1 MESIKI
7 NINNKINYLKEKIT
21 YKKVLKWLAV
31 LATLIIAYNSL
42 TQVAHASTF
51 LSYGN
56 GDDPFASITNGWGQF
71 VADKYRN
78 NYYLDILN
86 LSTFEWLD
94 KTMNMVINMM
104 FSFIVLMAWFGINI
118 FRFCFT
124 NDIASSF
131 GKTLEGVMTSLNNGV
146 FNSFFMTVFMISLF
160 SIVYQLWKKN
170 YSAIASQLL
179 ATALIFALSRVFS
192 NGAVEFL
199 SASTDFSKKIGVQAI
214 VSINGQKPNEENET
228 TLENYFKEIV
238 GTLWGNFVHQP
249 WVMLEFDGK
258 LPLVKDDSENKNNI
272 NSKTEKYSQEILS
285 HPEGSSEREKVLED
299 VRKEYG
305 DDLFSEDSMSDK
317 FVSLFMLILITAV
330 KMVILIAIGV
340 LQIAFQLISI
350 FLILLIPFVLL
361 IAIVPFFG
369 GTNLLSMLGKKFL
382 GAQAGIIISSFVLA
396 LLLLIDTVTLT
407 MFQSWGAN
415 LIMALLMQCACWIV
429 LIAFRKSLFNGLTNL
444 QNKIAPGITKPIQLA
459 DKVVDKSVDAGN
471 KYVKEPVMTTAAD
484 VKNNVV
490 TKASDTKD
498 ILKAQTAYAGALAK
512 GNLGLY
518 KDKKLAQTIDFL
530 GGKYEDFKNKYNNI
544 SNLSNLK
551 NEDEELLNRKTNSS
565 NVNRKQAEKLDL
577 NGLQAKKPTENSP
590 KDNINSLNKN
600 LENKENNL
608 DDEIVSKEDVENPT
622 KNLSKN
628 TENNQ
633 DDIIR
638 NNRINQENNVAAS
651 KEQGDKLKSTVDD
664 EVTTKPEELK
674 TTEKEINKSALIPK
688 SIEDANINSKGSE
701 SKITEDKIIETPD
714 DLVEKQNIESVTEAK
729 TKSKAT
735 NIKNNPNIEKVTK
748 EANNTV
754 DTTTENMVTNKSQ
767 VKKQHTK
774 AEPSKLKVT
783 NKNSIPISPN
793 ERVEK
798 LKSFLGVT
806 EEQITKKEKTL
817 NKNLKQMKKTNQKK
831 DK

>member
-1 MESIKI
+1 MEGFKMKIDNKLKFLKIK
-7 NINNKINYLKEKIT
+7 LT
-21 YKKVLKWLAV
+21 YTNLLKWLVV

-42 TQVAHASTF
+42 TKVAHASTF

-56 GDDPFASITNGWGQF
+56 GDDPFSSITNGWGQF

-179 ATALIFALSRVFS
+179 ATALIFALSGVFA

-214 VSINGQKPNEENET
+214 VSINGQKANEENET
-228 TLENYFKEIV
+228 TLENYSKEIV

-258 LPLVKDDSENKNNI
+258 LPLTKDKDKSETNE
-272 NSKTEKYSQEILS
+272 KTETYSKQILS

-317 FVSLFMLILITAV
+317 LVSLFMLILITAV

-350 FLILLIPFVLL
+350 FLVLLIPFVLL

-396 LLLLIDTVTLT
+396 LLVLIDTVTLT

-444 QNKIAPGITKPIQLA
+444 QNKIAPGTTKPISLA

-490 TKASDTKD
+490 TKASDAKD

-551 NEDEELLNRKTNSS
+551 NEDEELLNRKSNSS

-590 KDNINSLNKN
+590 KDNINTVNKN
-600 LENKENNL
+600 LENKDDNL

-622 KNLSKN
+622 KNISQN
-628 TENNQ
+628 PANNQ
-633 DDIIR
+633 DDTIK
-638 NNRINQENNVAAS
+638 NNGINQENTVVAL

-674 TTEKEINKSALIPK
+674 TTEKEINKSTLIPK
-688 SIEDANINSKGSE
+688 SIEDTNINSQSSE
-701 SKITEDKIIETPD
+701 SKTTGDKIIETPD
-714 DLVEKQNIESVTEAK
+714 DLVEKQNIEAVTEAK

-754 DTTTENMVTNKSQ
+754 DTTTENVVTNKSQ
-767 VKKQHTK
+767 VKKQTIK
-774 AEPSKLKVT
+774 TEPSKLKVA

-817 NKNLKQMKKTNQKK
+817 NKNLKKMKKTNQKK
-831 DK
+831 RR

>member
-21 YKKVLKWLAV
+21 YKRVLKWLAI

-42 TQVAHASTF
+42 TKVAHASAF

-56 GDDPFASITNGWGQF
+56 GDDPFASITKGWGQF

-78 NYYLDILN
+78 NYHLDILN
-86 LSTFEWLD
+86 LNMFEWFD
-94 KTMNMVINMM
+94 KTVYWFLNLM

-131 GKTLEGVMTSLNNGV
+131 GETLEGVMTSLNNGV

-179 ATALIFALSRVFS
+179 ATAIIFALSGVFA
-192 NGAVEFL
+192 NGAVEIL

-228 TLENYFKEIV
+228 TLENYSKEIV

-258 LPLVKDDSENKNNI
+258 LPLTKI
-272 NSKTEKYSQEILS
+272 NESDKINPETEEYSKQILS
-285 HPEGSSEREKVLED
+285 NPEGNSEREKVLEEI
-299 VRKEYG
+299 RGKYG
-305 DDLFSEDSMSDK
+305 SDLFSEDSMTDK
-317 FVSLFMLILITAV
+317 FVSLFMLILITAI

-350 FLILLIPFVLL
+350 FLVLLVPFVLL

-396 LLLLIDTVTLT
+396 LLVLIDTVTLT
-407 MFQSWGAN
+407 MFQNWGAN

-429 LIAFRKSLFNGLTNL
+429 LIAFRKNLFNGLTNL
-444 QNKIAPGITKPIQLA
+444 QNKIAPGTTKPISLA
-459 DKVVDKSVDAGN
+459 DKVVDKSVNAGN
-471 KYVKEPVMTTAAD
+471 RYVKEPVMTTAAD
-484 VKNNVV
+484 VKNSVV
-490 TKASDTKD
+490 TKASAAKD
-498 ILKAQTAYAGALAK
+498 ILKAQTSYAGAYAK
-512 GNLGLY
+512 GNLSLY
-518 KDKKLAQTIDFL
+518 KDKKLAQTLDFL
-530 GGKYEDFKNKYNNI
+530 GGKYEDFKNKYEVL
-544 SNLSNLK
+544 SNLSNIETDDEDLLMIK
-551 NEDEELLNRKTNSS
+551 NILNNKNG
-565 NVNRKQAEKLDL
+565 KKAEKLDL
-577 NGLQAKKPTENSP
+577 NGLQAKKPTKNNP
-590 KDNINSLNKN
+590 TDNINTTNKN
-600 LENKENNL
+600 IENKDINNL
-608 DDEIVSKEDVENPT
+608 DDEIVSKEDIENPT
-622 KNLSKN
+622 KNISKN
-628 TENNQ
+628 MDNNQ
-633 DDIIR
+633 DDTIK
-638 NNRINQENNVAAS
+638 NNGINQENNVAAS
-651 KEQGDKLKSTVDD
+651 KEQVDKLKSTLDD

-674 TTEKEINKSALIPK
+674 TTEKEINKSASISK
-688 SIEDANINSKGSE
+688 SIEAANINSKGSE
-701 SKITEDKIIETPD
+701 SKITEDKIIETPE
-714 DLVEKQNIESVTEAK
+714 DLVKKQNVEAITEVK

-735 NIKNNPNIEKVTK
+735 NVKNNPNIEKVKK

-754 DTTTENMVTNKSQ
+754 DTTTEDVVTNKSQ
-767 VKKQHTK
+767 VKKQAIKT
-774 AEPSKLKVT
+774 EPSKLKVT
-783 NKNSIPISPN
+783 NKDSTSISPN

-806 EEQITKKEKTL
+806 EDQITKKEKTL
-817 NKNLKQMKKTNQKK
+817 NKNLKKMKKTNQKK
-831 DK
+831 RR

>member
-1 MESIKI
+1 MNSIQI
-7 NINNKINYLKEKIT
+7 NINNKINYIKEKIT
-21 YKKVLKWLAV
+21 YKTVLKWLVV

-42 TQVAHASTF
+42 TKVTHASTF

-56 GDDPFASITNGWGQF
+56 GDDPFTSITNGWGQF

-94 KTMNMVINMM
+94 KTMNMIINMM

-179 ATALIFALSRVFS
+179 ATALIFALSGVFS
-192 NGAVEFL
+192 NGAVGFL

-214 VSINGQKPNEENET
+214 VSINGQKANEENET
-228 TLENYFKEIV
+228 TLENYSKEIV

-258 LPLVKDDSENKNNI
+258 LSLVDKKDPQMLNEE
-272 NSKTEKYSQEILS
+272 TLQYSQQILS
-285 HPEGSSEREKVLED
+285 HSEGSSEREKVLEEI
-299 VRKEYG
+299 RGKYG

-330 KMVILIAIGV
+330 KMIILIAIGV

-350 FLILLIPFVLL
+350 FLVLLIPFVLL

-396 LLLLIDTVTLT
+396 LLVLIDTVTLT

-444 QNKIAPGITKPIQLA
+444 QNKITPGITKPIQLA

-490 TKASDTKD
+490 TKASDAKNV
-498 ILKAQTAYAGALAK
+498 LKAQTAYAGALAK

-551 NEDEELLNRKTNSS
+551 NEDEELLNRKTTSS

-590 KDNINSLNKN
+590 KDNINTVNKN
-600 LENKENNL
+600 LENKEDNL
-608 DDEIVSKEDVENPT
+608 DYEIVSKEDVENPT
-622 KNLSKN
+622 KNISQN
-628 TENNQ
+628 TANNQ
-633 DDIIR
+633 DDNIK
-638 NNRINQENNVAAS
+638 NNGINQENNVVAS

-674 TTEKEINKSALIPK
+674 TTEKEINKSTPIPK
-688 SIEDANINSKGSE
+688 SIEDANINSQSSE
-701 SKITEDKIIETPD
+701 SKITGDKIIETPD
-714 DLVEKQNIESVTEAK
+714 DLVEKQNIEAVTEAK

-735 NIKNNPNIEKVTK
+735 NVKNNPNIEKITK

-754 DTTTENMVTNKSQ
+754 DTTTENVVTNKSQ

-774 AEPSKLKVT
+774 VEPSKLKVT

-806 EEQITKKEKTL
+806 EDQITKKEKTL
-817 NKNLKQMKKTNQKK
+817 NKNLKKMKKTNQKK
-831 DK
+831 R

>member
-1 MESIKI
+1 MNSIQI
-7 NINNKINYLKEKIT
+7 NINNKINYIKEKIT
-21 YKKVLKWLAV
+21 YKKVLKWLVV

-42 TQVAHASTF
+42 AKVAHASTF

-56 GDDPFASITNGWGQF
+56 GDDPFASITNGGGQF

-179 ATALIFALSRVFS
+179 ATALIFALSGVFS

-214 VSINGQKPNEENET
+214 VSINGQKANEENET
-228 TLENYFKEIV
+228 TLENYSKEIV

-258 LPLVKDDSENKNNI
+258 LSLVDKKDPQMLNEE
-272 NSKTEKYSQEILS
+272 TLQYSQQILS
-285 HPEGSSEREKVLED
+285 HSEGSSEREKVLEEI
-299 VRKEYG
+299 RGKYG

-317 FVSLFMLILITAV
+317 FVSLFMLILITVV
-330 KMVILIAIGV
+330 KMIILIAIGV

-350 FLILLIPFVLL
+350 FLVLLIPFVLL

-396 LLLLIDTVTLT
+396 LLVLIDTVTLT

-444 QNKIAPGITKPIQLA
+444 QNKITPGITKPIQLA

-490 TKASDTKD
+490 TKASDTKNV
-498 ILKAQTAYAGALAK
+498 LKAQTAYAGALAK

-551 NEDEELLNRKTNSS
+551 NEDEELLNRKTTSS

-590 KDNINSLNKN
+590 KDNINTVNKN
-600 LENKENNL
+600 LENKEDNL
-608 DDEIVSKEDVENPT
+608 DYEIVSKEDVENPT
-622 KNLSKN
+622 KNISQN
-628 TENNQ
+628 TANNQ
-633 DDIIR
+633 DDNIK
-638 NNRINQENNVAAS
+638 NNGINQENNVVAS

-674 TTEKEINKSALIPK
+674 TTEKEINKSTPIPK
-688 SIEDANINSKGSE
+688 SIEDANINSQSSE
-701 SKITEDKIIETPD
+701 SKITGDKIIETPD
-714 DLVEKQNIESVTEAK
+714 DLVEKQNIEAVTEAK

-735 NIKNNPNIEKVTK
+735 NVKNNPNIEKITK

-754 DTTTENMVTNKSQ
+754 DTTTENVVTNKSQ

-774 AEPSKLKVT
+774 VEPSKLKVT

-806 EEQITKKEKTL
+806 EDQITKKEKTL
-817 NKNLKQMKKTNQKK
+817 NKNLKKMKKTNQKK
-831 DK
+831 R

>member
-1 MESIKI
+1 MESIQI

-21 YKKVLKWLAV
+21 YKRVLKWLAI

-42 TQVAHASTF
+42 TKVAHASTF

-56 GDDPFASITNGWGQF
+56 GDDPFSSITNGWGQF

-131 GKTLEGVMTSLNNGV
+131 GNTLEGVMTSLNNGV

-179 ATALIFALSRVFS
+179 ATALIFALSGVFA

-228 TLENYFKEIV
+228 TLENYSKEIV

-258 LPLVKDDSENKNNI
+258 LPLTPEDSDSTTTI
-272 NSKTEKYSQEILS
+272 NSNTETYSQQILS
-285 HPEGSSEREKVLED
+285 HPEGSSEREKVLEEI
-299 VRKEYG
+299 RGKYG

-317 FVSLFMLILITAV
+317 LVSLFMLILITAV

-350 FLILLIPFVLL
+350 FLVLLIPFVLL

-396 LLLLIDTVTLT
+396 LLVLIDTVTLT

-444 QNKIAPGITKPIQLA
+444 QNKIAPGTTKPIQLA

-490 TKASDTKD
+490 TKASDAKD

-544 SNLSNLK
+544 SNLK

-565 NVNRKQAEKLDL
+565 NVNRKEAEKIDL

-590 KDNINSLNKN
+590 KDNINTANKN
-600 LENKENNL
+600 LENKDINNL

-628 TENNQ
+628 TDNNQ
-633 DDIIR
+633 DDTIKI
-638 NNRINQENNVAAS
+638 NGINQENNVAAS

-674 TTEKEINKSALIPK
+674 TTEKGLNKSAPIPK
-688 SIEDANINSKGSE
+688 NIEDAHINSKGSE

-714 DLVEKQNIESVTEAK
+714 DLVEKQNVEAVTEAK

-754 DTTTENMVTNKSQ
+754 DTTTGNVVTNKSQ

-774 AEPSKLKVT
+774 VEPSKLKVT
-783 NKNSIPISPN
+783 NKDSTSISPN

-806 EEQITKKEKTL
+806 EDQITKKEKTL
-817 NKNLKQMKKTNQKK
+817 NQNLKQMKKTNQKK
-831 DK
+831 RR

>member
-1 MESIKI
+1 MNSIQI

-21 YKKVLKWLAV
+21 YKRVLKWLAI

-42 TQVAHASTF
+42 TKVAHASTF

-56 GDDPFASITNGWGQF
+56 GDDPFSSITNGWGQF
-71 VADKYRN
+71 VSDKYRN

-131 GKTLEGVMTSLNNGV
+131 GNTLEGVMTSLNNGV
-146 FNSFFMTVFMISLF
+146 FNSFFTTVFMISLF

-179 ATALIFALSRVFS
+179 VTALIFALSGVFA

-214 VSINGQKPNEENET
+214 VSINGQRPNEENET
-228 TLENYFKEIV
+228 TLENYSKEIV

-258 LPLVKDDSENKNNI
+258 LPLQEDTVDKNNNNI
-272 NSKTEKYSQEILS
+272 NQKTEMYSQQILS

-317 FVSLFMLILITAV
+317 LVSLFMLIIITAV

-350 FLILLIPFVLL
+350 FLVLLIPFILL

-396 LLLLIDTVTLT
+396 LLVLIDTVTLT

-429 LIAFRKSLFNGLTNL
+429 LIAFRKNLFNGLTNL
-444 QNKIAPGITKPIQLA
+444 QNKIAPGTTKPIQLA
-459 DKVVDKSVDAGN
+459 DKVVDKSVDASN
-471 KYVKEPVMTTAAD
+471 KYIKEPVMTTAAD

-490 TKASDTKD
+490 TKASDAKD

-512 GNLGLY
+512 GNLSLY

-544 SNLSNLK
+544 SNLK
-551 NEDEELLNRKTNSS
+551 NEDEELLNHKTNSS
-565 NVNRKQAEKLDL
+565 DVNRKQAEKIDL
-577 NGLQAKKPTENSP
+577 NGLQAKKPTENNP
-590 KDNINSLNKN
+590 KDNINNANKN
-600 LENKENNL
+600 IENKDDNL

-622 KNLSKN
+622 KNKSKN
-628 TENNQ
+628 TDNNQ
-633 DDIIR
+633 DDTIK
-638 NNRINQENNVAAS
+638 NNETNQENNTAAS
-651 KEQGDKLKSTVDD
+651 KEQVNKLKSTVDD
-664 EVTTKPEELK
+664 DVTTKPEELK
-674 TTEKEINKSALIPK
+674 TTEKEINKSTPIPK
-688 SIEDANINSKGSE
+688 SIEDANINSQISE
-701 SKITEDKIIETPD
+701 SKLTGDKIIETPD
-714 DLVEKQNIESVTEAK
+714 DLVEKQNIEAVTEAK

-754 DTTTENMVTNKSQ
+754 DTPTENVVTNKSK
-767 VKKQHTK
+767 VKKQVTK
-774 AEPSKLKVT
+774 TEPSKLKVT
-783 NKNSIPISPN
+783 KETSNPISSN

-806 EEQITKKEKTL
+806 EDQITKKEKTL
-817 NKNLKQMKKTNQKK
+817 NKNLKQMKNTNQKK
-831 DK
+831 R

>member
-1 MESIKI
+1 MNSIQI
-7 NINNKINYLKEKIT
+7 NINNKINYIKEKIT
-21 YKKVLKWLAV
+21 YKKVLKWLV
-31 LATLIIAYNSL
+31 ILATLIIAYNSL
-42 TQVAHASTF
+42 TKVAHASTF

-78 NYYLDILN
+78 NYHLDILN
-86 LSTFEWLD
+86 LNMFEWFD
-94 KTMNMVINMM
+94 KTVYWFLNMM

-131 GKTLEGVMTSLNNGV
+131 GKTLEGVMKSLNSGV
-146 FNSFFMTVFMISLF
+146 FNSFFMTIFMISLF

-179 ATALIFALSRVFS
+179 ATALIFALSGVFA

-214 VSINGQKPNEENET
+214 VSINGQIPNEENET
-228 TLENYFKEIV
+228 TLENYSKEIV

-258 LPLVKDDSENKNNI
+258 LPLTKI
-272 NSKTEKYSQEILS
+272 NESDKINPETEEYSKQILS
-285 HPEGSSEREKVLED
+285 NSEGSNEREKVLEE
-299 VRKEYG
+299 VRGKYG

-317 FVSLFMLILITAV
+317 FVSLFMLILITAI
-330 KMVILIAIGV
+330 KMVILIAIGMI
-340 LQIAFQLISI
+340 QIGFQL
-350 FLILLIPFVLL
+350 FAILLVLLVPFVLL
-361 IAIVPFFG
+361 VSIVPFFG
-369 GTNLLSMLGKKFL
+369 GFNLLKDLGKRFL
-382 GAQAGIIISSFVLA
+382 GTQFGIVISSFVLA
-396 LLLLIDTVTLT
+396 LLILVDNVTLN

-415 LIMALLMQCACWIV
+415 LVMALLMQCTCWIM
-429 LIAFRKSLFNGLTNL
+429 LIGFRKRLFSGLTSL
-444 QNKIAPGITKPIQLA
+444 QNKIASGTANPLKLG
-459 DKVVDKSVDAGN
+459 DKVMDKSAEVGN
-471 KYVKEPVMTTAAD
+471 RYIKEPVMTTAAD
-484 VKNNVV
+484 VKNSVV
-490 TKASDTKD
+490 TKASDAKD
-498 ILKAQTAYAGALAK
+498 ILKAQTSYAGSYAK
-512 GNLGLY
+512 GNLSLY

-565 NVNRKQAEKLDL
+565 NANRKQAEKIDL

-590 KDNINSLNKN
+590 KDNINTVNKN
-600 LENKENNL
+600 LENKDINNL
-608 DDEIVSKEDVENPT
+608 DDEIVSKEDIENTT
-622 KNLSKN
+622 KNKSKN
-628 TENNQ
+628 TANNQ
-633 DDIIR
+633 DNTIK
-638 NNRINQENNVAAS
+638 NNGINPENNVAAS
-651 KEQGDKLKSTVDD
+651 KEQDDKLKSTVDD

-674 TTEKEINKSALIPK
+674 TTEKEINKSAPIPK
-688 SIEDANINSKGSE
+688 SIENAHINSKGSE

-714 DLVEKQNIESVTEAK
+714 DLVEKQNIEAVTEAK

-754 DTTTENMVTNKSQ
+754 DTTTENVVTNKSQ
-767 VKKQHTK
+767 LKKQHTK
-774 AEPSKLKVT
+774 VEPSKLKVT
-783 NKNSIPISPN
+783 NKDSTSISPN

-806 EEQITKKEKTL
+806 EDQITKKEKTL
-817 NKNLKQMKKTNQKK
+817 NKNLKQMKKTNQRKR
-831 DK
+831 

>member
-1 MESIKI
+1 MNSIQI
-7 NINNKINYLKEKIT
+7 NINNKINYIKEKIT
-21 YKKVLKWLAV
+21 YKTVLKWLVV

-42 TQVAHASTF
+42 TKVTHASTF

-56 GDDPFASITNGWGQF
+56 GDDPFTSITNGWGQF

-94 KTMNMVINMM
+94 KTMNMIINMM

-179 ATALIFALSRVFS
+179 ATALIFALSGVFS
-192 NGAVEFL
+192 NGAVGFL

-214 VSINGQKPNEENET
+214 VSINGQKANEENET
-228 TLENYFKEIV
+228 TLENYSKEIV

-258 LPLVKDDSENKNNI
+258 LSLVDKKDPQMLNEE
-272 NSKTEKYSQEILS
+272 TLQYSQQILS
-285 HPEGSSEREKVLED
+285 HSEGSSEREKVLEEI
-299 VRKEYG
+299 RGKYG

-330 KMVILIAIGV
+330 KMIILIAIGV

-350 FLILLIPFVLL
+350 FLVLLIPFVLL

-396 LLLLIDTVTLT
+396 LLVLIDTVTLT

-444 QNKIAPGITKPIQLA
+444 QNKITPGITKPIQLA

-490 TKASDTKD
+490 TKASDAKNV
-498 ILKAQTAYAGALAK
+498 LKAQTAYAGAWAK

-551 NEDEELLNRKTNSS
+551 NEDEELLNRKTTSS

-590 KDNINSLNKN
+590 KDNINTVNKN
-600 LENKENNL
+600 LENKEDNL
-608 DDEIVSKEDVENPT
+608 DYEIVSKEDVENPT
-622 KNLSKN
+622 KNISQN
-628 TENNQ
+628 TANNQ
-633 DDIIR
+633 DDNIK
-638 NNRINQENNVAAS
+638 NNGINQENNVVAS

-674 TTEKEINKSALIPK
+674 TTEKEINKSTPIPK
-688 SIEDANINSKGSE
+688 SIEDANINSQSSE
-701 SKITEDKIIETPD
+701 SKITGDKIIETPD
-714 DLVEKQNIESVTEAK
+714 DLVEKQNIEAVTEAK

-735 NIKNNPNIEKVTK
+735 NVKNNPNIEKITK

-754 DTTTENMVTNKSQ
+754 DTTTENVVTNKSQ

-774 AEPSKLKVT
+774 VEPSKLKVT

-806 EEQITKKEKTL
+806 EDQITKKEKTL
-817 NKNLKQMKKTNQKK
+817 NKNLKKMKKTNQKK
-831 DK
+831 R

>member
-1 MESIKI
+1 MENVKV
-7 NINNKINYLKEKIT
+7 NIYSKFLYLKNKLT
-21 YKKVLKWLAV
+21 YKNILKAIV
-31 LATLIIAYNSL
+31 IIATIVIAYNCL
-42 TQVAHASTF
+42 TKVAYADGF

-56 GDDPFASITNGWGQF
+56 SDDPYKSIQEGWGQF
-71 VADKYRN
+71 IADKYRN

-179 ATALIFALSRVFS
+179 ATALIFALSGVFS

-214 VSINGQKPNEENET
+214 VSINGQKANEENET
-228 TLENYFKEIV
+228 TLENYSKEIV

-258 LPLVKDDSENKNNI
+258 LSLVDKKDPQMLNEE
-272 NSKTEKYSQEILS
+272 TLQYSQQILS
-285 HPEGSSEREKVLED
+285 HSEGSSEREKVLEEI
-299 VRKEYG
+299 RGKYG

-317 FVSLFMLILITAV
+317 FVSLFMLILITVV
-330 KMVILIAIGV
+330 KMIILIAIGV

-350 FLILLIPFVLL
+350 FLVLLIPFVLL

-396 LLLLIDTVTLT
+396 LLVLIDTVTLT

-444 QNKIAPGITKPIQLA
+444 QNKITPGITKPIQLA

-490 TKASDTKD
+490 TKASDTKNV
-498 ILKAQTAYAGALAK
+498 LKAQTAYAGALAK

-551 NEDEELLNRKTNSS
+551 NEDEELLNRKTTSS

-590 KDNINSLNKN
+590 KDNINTVNKN
-600 LENKENNL
+600 LENKEDNL
-608 DDEIVSKEDVENPT
+608 DYEIVSKEDVENPT
-622 KNLSKN
+622 KNISQN
-628 TENNQ
+628 TANNQ
-633 DDIIR
+633 DDNIK
-638 NNRINQENNVAAS
+638 NNGINQENNVVAS

-674 TTEKEINKSALIPK
+674 TTEKEINKSTPIPK
-688 SIEDANINSKGSE
+688 SIEDANINSQSSE
-701 SKITEDKIIETPD
+701 SKITGDKIIETPD
-714 DLVEKQNIESVTEAK
+714 DLVEKQNIEAVTEAK

-735 NIKNNPNIEKVTK
+735 NVKNNPNIEKITK

-754 DTTTENMVTNKSQ
+754 DTTTENVVTNKSQ

-774 AEPSKLKVT
+774 VEPSKLKVT

-806 EEQITKKEKTL
+806 EDQITKKEKTL
-817 NKNLKQMKKTNQKK
+817 NKNLKKMKKTNQKK
-831 DK
+831 R

>member
-42 TQVAHASTF
+42 TKVAHASAF

-56 GDDPFASITNGWGQF
+56 GDDPFASITKGWGQF

-78 NYYLDILN
+78 NYHLDILN
-86 LSTFEWLD
+86 LNMFEWFD
-94 KTMNMVINMM
+94 KTVYWFLNLM

-131 GKTLEGVMTSLNNGV
+131 GETLEGVMTSLNNGV

-179 ATALIFALSRVFS
+179 ATAIIFALSGVFA
-192 NGAVEFL
+192 NGAVEIL

-228 TLENYFKEIV
+228 TLENYSKEIV

-258 LPLVKDDSENKNNI
+258 LPLVDEEDKSLNNKV
-272 NSKTEKYSQEILS
+272 TEKYSQQILS
-285 HPEGSSEREKVLED
+285 NPEGSSEREKVLED
-299 VRKEYG
+299 VRKVYG
-305 DDLFSEDSMSDK
+305 DDLFSEDSMTDK
-317 FVSLFMLILITAV
+317 FVSLFMLILITAI

-350 FLILLIPFVLL
+350 FLVLLVPFVLL

-396 LLLLIDTVTLT
+396 LLVLIDTVTLT
-407 MFQSWGAN
+407 MFQNWGAN

-429 LIAFRKSLFNGLTNL
+429 LIAFRKNLFNCLTNL
-444 QNKIAPGITKPIQLA
+444 QNKIAPGTTKPISLA
-459 DKVVDKSVDAGN
+459 DKVVDKSVNAGN
-471 KYVKEPVMTTAAD
+471 RYVKEPVMTTAAD

-490 TKASDTKD
+490 TKASDAKD

-518 KDKKLAQTIDFL
+518 KDKKLVQTIDFL

-551 NEDEELLNRKTNSS
+551 NEDEELLNHKTNSS
-565 NVNRKQAEKLDL
+565 DVNRKQAEKIDL
-577 NGLQAKKPTENSP
+577 NGLQAKKPTENNP
-590 KDNINSLNKN
+590 KDNINNANKN
-600 LENKENNL
+600 IENKDDNL
-608 DDEIVSKEDVENPT
+608 DDEIISKEDVENPT
-622 KNLSKN
+622 KNISKN
-628 TENNQ
+628 TANNQ
-633 DDIIR
+633 DDPIK
-638 NNRINQENNVAAS
+638 NNGINQENNVAAS
-651 KEQGDKLKSTVDD
+651 KEQVNKLKSTVDD
-664 EVTTKPEELK
+664 DVTTKPEELK
-674 TTEKEINKSALIPK
+674 TTEKEINKSTPIPK
-688 SIEDANINSKGSE
+688 SIEDANINSQISE
-701 SKITEDKIIETPD
+701 SKLTGDKIIETPD
-714 DLVEKQNIESVTEAK
+714 DLVEKQNIEKAVSDTK
-729 TKSKAT
+729 TKSKSI
-735 NIKNNPNIEKVTK
+735 NVKNKPNIEEVKK

-754 DTTTENMVTNKSQ
+754 DTTTENVVTNKSQ
-767 VKKQHTK
+767 VKKQATK
-774 AEPSKLKVT
+774 TETSKLKIT
-783 NKNSIPISPN
+783 KETSNPISSN

-817 NKNLKQMKKTNQKK
+817 NKNLEKMKKTNQRKR
-831 DK
+831 

>member
-1 MESIKI
+1 MNSIQI
-7 NINNKINYLKEKIT
+7 NINNKINYIKEKLT
-21 YKKVLKWLAV
+21 YKRVLKWLAI

-42 TQVAHASTF
+42 TKVAHASAF

-78 NYYLDILN
+78 NYHLDILN
-86 LSTFEWLD
+86 LNMFEWFD
-94 KTMNMVINMM
+94 KTVYWFLNLM

-131 GKTLEGVMTSLNNGV
+131 GETLEGVMTSLNNGV

-179 ATALIFALSRVFS
+179 ATALIFALSGVFA

-228 TLENYFKEIV
+228 TLENYSKEIV

-249 WVMLEFDGK
+249 WIMLEFDGK
-258 LPLVKDDSENKNNI
+258 LPLVEKNNK
-272 NSKTEKYSQEILS
+272 SKPNKETEIYSQEILS
-285 HPEGSSEREKVLED
+285 HSEGSSERENVL
-299 VRKEYG
+299 KEIRGKYG

-317 FVSLFMLILITAV
+317 FVSLFMLIIITAV

-350 FLILLIPFVLL
+350 FLVLLIPFVLL

-396 LLLLIDTVTLT
+396 LLVLIDTVTLT

-444 QNKIAPGITKPIQLA
+444 QNKIASGTTKPIQLA

-490 TKASDTKD
+490 TKASDAKD
-498 ILKAQTAYAGALAK
+498 ILKAQTSYAGAYAK
-512 GNLGLY
+512 GNLSLY

-551 NEDEELLNRKTNSS
+551 NEEEELLNRKTNSS

-577 NGLQAKKPTENSP
+577 NGLQAKKPTESNT
-590 KDNINSLNKN
+590 KDNINTVNKN
-600 LENKENNL
+600 LENKDINNL

-622 KNLSKN
+622 KNKSKN
-628 TENNQ
+628 TAKNQ
-633 DDIIR
+633 DNTIK
-638 NNRINQENNVAAS
+638 NNGINPENNVAAS
-651 KEQGDKLKSTVDD
+651 KEQDDKLKSTVDD

-674 TTEKEINKSALIPK
+674 TTEKEINKSAPIPK
-688 SIEDANINSKGSE
+688 SIENAHINSKGSE

-714 DLVEKQNIESVTEAK
+714 DLVEKQNIEAITEAK
-729 TKSKAT
+729 TKSKSIT
-735 NIKNNPNIEKVTK
+735 INKNKPNIEKTK
-748 EANNTV
+748 EDANNTV
-754 DTTTENMVTNKSQ
+754 DTTTENVVTNKSQ
-767 VKKQHTK
+767 VKKQSNKSET
-774 AEPSKLKVT
+774 SKLKVT
-783 NKNSIPISPN
+783 NKDSTSISPN

-806 EEQITKKEKTL
+806 EDQITKKEKIL
-817 NKNLKQMKKTNQKK
+817 DKNLKQMKKTNQRKR
-831 DK
+831 

>member
-1 MESIKI
+1 MESIQI

-21 YKKVLKWLAV
+21 YKRVLKWLAV

-42 TQVAHASTF
+42 TKVAHASTF

-56 GDDPFASITNGWGQF
+56 GDDPFSSITNGWGQF
-71 VADKYRN
+71 VSDKYRN

-131 GKTLEGVMTSLNNGV
+131 GETLEGVMTSLNNGV

-179 ATALIFALSRVFS
+179 ATAVIFALSGVFA

-228 TLENYFKEIV
+228 TLENYSKEIV

-258 LPLVKDDSENKNNI
+258 LPLLKSDDNSTINNE
-272 NSKTEKYSQEILS
+272 TEEYCKQILS
-285 HPEGSSEREKVLED
+285 NSEGSSEREKVLEEI
-299 VRKEYG
+299 RGKYG

-317 FVSLFMLILITAV
+317 LVSLFMLIIITAV

-350 FLILLIPFVLL
+350 FLVLLIPFVLL

-396 LLLLIDTVTLT
+396 LLVLIDTVTLT

-459 DKVVDKSVDAGN
+459 DKVVDKSVDASN

-490 TKASDTKD
+490 TKASDAKD

-512 GNLGLY
+512 GNLSLY

-551 NEDEELLNRKTNSS
+551 NEDEELLNRKSNSS

-577 NGLQAKKPTENSP
+577 NGLQAKKPTENNP
-590 KDNINSLNKN
+590 KDNINTVNKN
-600 LENKENNL
+600 LENKDINNL

-622 KNLSKN
+622 KNISKN
-628 TENNQ
+628 PANNQ
-633 DDIIR
+633 DDPIK
-638 NNRINQENNVAAS
+638 NNGINQENNVAAS
-651 KEQGDKLKSTVDD
+651 KEQVNKLKSTVDD
-664 EVTTKPEELK
+664 DVTTKPEELK
-674 TTEKEINKSALIPK
+674 TTEKEINKSTPIPK
-688 SIEDANINSKGSE
+688 SIEDANINSQISE
-701 SKITEDKIIETPD
+701 SKLTGDKIIETPD
-714 DLVEKQNIESVTEAK
+714 DLVEKQNIEAITEAK
-729 TKSKAT
+729 TKSKST
-735 NIKNNPNIEKVTK
+735 NVKNNPNIEKVK
-748 EANNTV
+748 KKANNTV
-754 DTTTENMVTNKSQ
+754 DTPTENVVTNKSQ
-767 VKKQHTK
+767 VKKQAPK
-774 AEPSKLKVT
+774 VEPSKLKVN

-806 EEQITKKEKTL
+806 EDQITKKEKTL
-817 NKNLKQMKKTNQKK
+817 NKNLKKMKKTNQKK
-831 DK
+831 RR

>member
-1 MESIKI
+1 MNSIQI
-7 NINNKINYLKEKIT
+7 NINNKINYIKEKIT
-21 YKKVLKWLAV
+21 YKTVLKWLVV

-42 TQVAHASTF
+42 TKVTHASTF

-56 GDDPFASITNGWGQF
+56 GDDPFTSITNGWGQF

-94 KTMNMVINMM
+94 KTMNMIINMM

-179 ATALIFALSRVFS
+179 ATALIFALSGVFS
-192 NGAVEFL
+192 NGAVGFL

-214 VSINGQKPNEENET
+214 VSINGQKANEENET
-228 TLENYFKEIV
+228 TLENYSKEIV

-258 LPLVKDDSENKNNI
+258 LSLVDKKDPQMLNEE
-272 NSKTEKYSQEILS
+272 TLQYSQQILS
-285 HPEGSSEREKVLED
+285 HSEGSSEREKVLEEI
-299 VRKEYG
+299 RGKYG

-330 KMVILIAIGV
+330 KMIILIAIGV

-350 FLILLIPFVLL
+350 FLVLLIPFVLL

-396 LLLLIDTVTLT
+396 LLVLIDTVTLT

-444 QNKIAPGITKPIQLA
+444 QNKITPGITKPIQLA

-490 TKASDTKD
+490 TKASDAKNV
-498 ILKAQTAYAGALAK
+498 LKAQTAYAEALAK

-551 NEDEELLNRKTNSS
+551 NEDEELLNRKTTSS

-590 KDNINSLNKN
+590 KDNINTVNKN
-600 LENKENNL
+600 LENKEDNL
-608 DDEIVSKEDVENPT
+608 DYEIVSKEDVENPT
-622 KNLSKN
+622 KNISQN
-628 TENNQ
+628 TANNQ
-633 DDIIR
+633 DDNIK
-638 NNRINQENNVAAS
+638 NNGINQENNVVAS

-674 TTEKEINKSALIPK
+674 TTEKEINKSTPIPK
-688 SIEDANINSKGSE
+688 SIEDANINSQSSE
-701 SKITEDKIIETPD
+701 SKITGDKIIETPD
-714 DLVEKQNIESVTEAK
+714 DLVEKQNIEAVTEAK

-735 NIKNNPNIEKVTK
+735 NVKNNPNIEKITK

-754 DTTTENMVTNKSQ
+754 DTTTENVVTNKSQ

-774 AEPSKLKVT
+774 VEPSKLKVT

-806 EEQITKKEKTL
+806 EDQITKKEKTL
-817 NKNLKQMKKTNQKK
+817 NKNLKKMKKTNQKK
-831 DK
+831 R

>member
-1 MESIKI
+1 MNSIQI
-7 NINNKINYLKEKIT
+7 NINNKINYIKEKIT
-21 YKKVLKWLAV
+21 YKKVLKWLVV

-42 TQVAHASTF
+42 TKVAHASTF

-78 NYYLDILN
+78 NYHLDILN
-86 LSTFEWLD
+86 LNMFEWFD
-94 KTMNMVINMM
+94 KTVYWFLNMM

-131 GKTLEGVMTSLNNGV
+131 GKTLEGVMKSLNSGV
-146 FNSFFMTVFMISLF
+146 FNSFFMTIFMISLF

-179 ATALIFALSRVFS
+179 ATALIFALSGVFA

-214 VSINGQKPNEENET
+214 VSINGQIPNEENET
-228 TLENYFKEIV
+228 TLENYSKEIV

-258 LPLVKDDSENKNNI
+258 LPLTKI
-272 NSKTEKYSQEILS
+272 NESDKINPETEEYSKQILS
-285 HPEGSSEREKVLED
+285 NSEGSNEREKVLEE
-299 VRKEYG
+299 VRGKYG

-317 FVSLFMLILITAV
+317 FVSLFMLILITAI
-330 KMVILIAIGV
+330 KMVILIAIGMI
-340 LQIAFQLISI
+340 QIGFQL
-350 FLILLIPFVLL
+350 FAILLVLLVPFVLL
-361 IAIVPFFG
+361 VSIVPFFG
-369 GTNLLSMLGKKFL
+369 GFNLLKDLGKRFL
-382 GAQAGIIISSFVLA
+382 GTQFGIVISSFVLA
-396 LLLLIDTVTLT
+396 LLILVDNVTLN

-415 LIMALLMQCACWIV
+415 LVMALLMQCTCWIM
-429 LIAFRKSLFNGLTNL
+429 LIGFRKRLFSGLTSL
-444 QNKIAPGITKPIQLA
+444 QNKIASGTANPLKLG
-459 DKVVDKSVDAGN
+459 DKVMDKSADVGN
-471 KYVKEPVMTTAAD
+471 RYIKEPVMTTAAD
-484 VKNNVV
+484 VKNSVV
-490 TKASDTKD
+490 TKASDAKD
-498 ILKAQTAYAGALAK
+498 ILKAQTSYAGSYAK
-512 GNLGLY
+512 GNLSLY

-565 NVNRKQAEKLDL
+565 NANRKQAEKIDL

-590 KDNINSLNKN
+590 KDNINTVNKN
-600 LENKENNL
+600 LENKDINNL
-608 DDEIVSKEDVENPT
+608 DDEIVSKEDIENTT
-622 KNLSKN
+622 KNKSKN
-628 TENNQ
+628 TANNQ
-633 DDIIR
+633 DNTIK
-638 NNRINQENNVAAS
+638 NNGINQENNVAAS
-651 KEQGDKLKSTVDD
+651 KEQDDKLKSTVDD

-674 TTEKEINKSALIPK
+674 TTEKEINKSAQIPK
-688 SIEDANINSKGSE
+688 SIENAHINSKGSE

-714 DLVEKQNIESVTEAK
+714 DLVEKQNIEAVTEAK

-754 DTTTENMVTNKSQ
+754 DTTTENVVTNKSQ
-767 VKKQHTK
+767 LKKQHTK
-774 AEPSKLKVT
+774 VEPSKLKVT
-783 NKNSIPISPN
+783 NKDSTSISPN

-806 EEQITKKEKTL
+806 EDQITKKEKTL
-817 NKNLKQMKKTNQKK
+817 NKNLKQMKKTNQRKR
-831 DK
+831 